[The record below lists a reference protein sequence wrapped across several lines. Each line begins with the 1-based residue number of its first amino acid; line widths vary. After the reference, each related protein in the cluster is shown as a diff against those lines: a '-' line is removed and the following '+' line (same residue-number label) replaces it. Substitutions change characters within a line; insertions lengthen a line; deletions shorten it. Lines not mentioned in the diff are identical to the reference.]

1 MSSRF
6 PPGVREDLLTA
17 LSRMGAAGQAETEAE
32 ESFRKRYLPVS
43 EHARAFDPDVVLVV
57 GDRGSGKSE
66 LFRAVFSL
74 GLLPTIST
82 HVSGVRLQPL
92 KPQATIWRK
101 GYPVGADFPDASG
114 QRRFAGKADSV
125 GQVEELWF
133 AYLVRTVADL
143 LRPEDR
149 AAMSAL
155 IDLPGGDADRCYRT
169 FHQLEAQPLLALD
182 ALDRQLVKEDR
193 WIFVGYDEL
202 DTLGGY
208 DWHVTNAMIRGLTSF
223 WASYA
228 RRWVRLRAK
237 LFVRSDLYRRSTETV
252 GADIAKLAANRAEL
266 SWSDKNM
273 YAMLVKRIA
282 NSDERLYELCVK
294 ARISFNRDDRLA
306 YVPTLQSAEDARQLI
321 NTLCQQYMG
330 TNSNKG
336 ITFRWVLDH
345 VRDGRKKAHPRSFVR
360 LIERAAEQELNQPRA
375 ESRQLLHPVSLRRA
389 LDVVSRDHVNQA
401 QTSEWR
407 WLAGIRDRLAGEEM
421 PQPRRQIEN
430 ALRKEWERS
439 WGQNDD
445 VRPPASD
452 ASELVDYLLEVGVLR
467 ARSSVL
473 REVFPAADGSGI
485 ARRRSQ
491 GRIDAP
497 DLYLAGLEM
506 KRKGG
511 VKRR

>member
-1 MSSRF
+1 
-6 PPGVREDLLTA
+6 
-17 LSRMGAAGQAETEAE
+17 MGAAGQAETEAE

-360 LIERAAEQELNQPRA
+360 LIERAAEKRDEA
-375 ESRQLLHPVSLRRA
+375 TGAIRRG
-389 LDVVSRDHVNQA
+389 
-401 QTSEWR
+401 
-407 WLAGIRDRLAGEEM
+407 AG
-421 PQPRRQIEN
+421 
-430 ALRKEWERS
+430 
-439 WGQNDD
+439 
-445 VRPPASD
+445 
-452 ASELVDYLLEVGVLR
+452 
-467 ARSSVL
+467 
-473 REVFPAADGSGI
+473 
-485 ARRRSQ
+485 
-491 GRIDAP
+491 
-497 DLYLAGLEM
+497 
-506 KRKGG
+506 
-511 VKRR
+511 

>member
-1 MSSRF
+1 
-6 PPGVREDLLTA
+6 LI
-17 LSRMGAAGQAETEAE
+17 
-32 ESFRKRYLPVS
+32 FR
-43 EHARAFDPDVVLVV
+43 
-57 GDRGSGKSE
+57 
-66 LFRAVFSL
+66 
-74 GLLPTIST
+74 
-82 HVSGVRLQPL
+82 
-92 KPQATIWRK
+92 
-101 GYPVGADFPDASG
+101 
-114 QRRFAGKADSV
+114 
-125 GQVEELWF
+125 
-133 AYLVRTVADL
+133 
-143 LRPEDR
+143 
-149 AAMSAL
+149 
-155 IDLPGGDADRCYRT
+155 GGDADRCYRT